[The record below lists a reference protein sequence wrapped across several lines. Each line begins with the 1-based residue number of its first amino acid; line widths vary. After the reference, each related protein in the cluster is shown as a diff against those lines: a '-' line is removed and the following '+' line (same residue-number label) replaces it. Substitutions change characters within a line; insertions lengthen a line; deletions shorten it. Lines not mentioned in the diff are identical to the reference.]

1 MFDFLKTIDIK
12 LISVISQL
20 ENDIKYK
27 NGNTIVTI
35 QTFCEL
41 LMKDIEYEETG
52 VKRTRKPL
60 GKYLDDESFTD
71 VLLNDLYIDT
81 QKISLINRTANQVKH
96 DGVYKYNDSE
106 IKDYIEFIFN
116 ISKSV
121 ISYYY
126 DIDSND
132 IKYDV
137 DYYDNLRKSLETD
150 NEKIRQH
157 YNNQMIEK
165 AKEYQIA
172 LDNAISQKEIL
183 EKRIKETEKEKDF
196 FREQIDNL
204 DKLETQLRLK
214 DNKIAELRQIK
225 AKLEEELNE
234 KSFEEK
240 KQLEKKIKL
249 LKSESFSLKEE
260 IEELRSKDIIDPKTK
275 IDRDSKILEEKN
287 QEIEELKALL
297 ENQEMIKN
305 EKIFK
310 LYKRNAL
317 QLGFSSSYVED
328 DSFFVI
334 TGVSKEVF
342 STSKYKSF
350 YAVLNNILQRGILVK
365 PSKKLLEK
373 GLSDNDLKIIYR
385 LELMILSLIRN
396 NKLKDK
402 YWNINYIDGDTKL
415 LKTACDD
422 IIYWLKLITSI
433 SKIEYVEP
441 ELNLIADAYVD
452 DYVNIKYDNKNTYD
466 NNIYNIIDC
475 VLVDEEDNDD
485 FFSIWIDDYIYYNV
499 TKSKIN
505 NLEVLLFELF
515 GFEQFNDGQYEI
527 LEHTMNGNN
536 TIGILPT
543 GGGKS
548 LIYQFASL
556 LEPKITI
563 IVDPI
568 NSLIKDQIDGLSKK
582 FGITRCLNLTSSNEN
597 RTIDERKLRKANA
610 MFVFLSPE
618 RFQIEGFRQILM
630 GLSFNHS
637 VERIVLDEVHCLS
650 EWGHDFRIPYL
661 MLADTLKTY
670 CGDNVKYLGLTAT
683 AAASVI
689 NDLIVE
695 LRMDMRDVVFLKQL
709 RRKNLTFHFM
719 NFDQQSDMSKALLNQ
734 VDDVKTELNGDKTN
748 SMIIFSRTK
757 GGLSQTSI
765 DNTYRLLQP
774 IYGDVLETYHG
785 KLSTEAKEKAQDNF
799 VNNNKSVLIATK
811 AFGMGIDKPNIR
823 CTVHYGIPNSFEAFY
838 QEAGRAGR
846 DKKPA
851 DCYIYTYKYSQFDKQ
866 NIDEFFSDDADVSK
880 MKRISDYLKYT
891 DLNTNLWFF
900 TNGLTSPREEA
911 VTTYSLYK
919 KLIVSNDINNI
930 LLTDNANW
938 DNEKILYILHKLGIV
953 TNWEKNYSTYVL
965 TVHLSSYYD
974 DINYIKNEANKYI
987 SQYKNFKETHEKIEN
1002 ISSINQLVDLIF
1014 IIREWYFNNFILGR
1028 KNQLYNMISKIRD
1041 YSNRNCS
1048 EEIQKQ
1054 IDSYFDL
1061 TNIIFDTE
1069 EGYSLKFENESL
1081 TDIIEY
1087 IANIENDIIDKRQ
1100 VEMERMLE
1108 SITTSNI
1115 SLYTSLLFLKKG
1127 EFNSRNGKQR
1137 FEYVYNESNDADKV
1151 EIMSALAEVLY
1162 PKLTLDKR
1170 ELLLN
1175 TLYYVDYTRLRSVF
1189 LEHVKEDEIN
1199 KKYWIPYINEKLS
1212 KINVG
1217 GK

>member
-27 NGNTIVTI
+27 SGNTIVTI

-52 VKRTRKPL
+52 VKHTRKPL
-60 GKYLDDESFTD
+60 GQYLDDESFTN
-71 VLLNDLYIDT
+71 VLLNDLYIDI

-172 LDNAISQKEIL
+172 LNNAISQKEIL

-196 FREQIDNL
+196 YREQIDNL

-240 KQLEKKIKL
+240 KNLEKKIKL

-287 QEIEELKALL
+287 QEIAELKALL

-305 EKIFK
+305 EKMFK

-365 PSKKLLEK
+365 QSKKLLEK

-402 YWNINYIDGDTKL
+402 YWNINYVDGDTKL
-415 LKTACDD
+415 LKAACDD

-433 SKIEYVEP
+433 SKIEYIEP
-441 ELNLIADAYVD
+441 ELNLIADAYVE

-618 RFQIEGFRQILM
+618 RFQIEGFRKILM
-630 GLSFNHS
+630 GLSFNSS

-670 CGDNVKYLGLTAT
+670 CGDNIKYLGLTAT

-785 KLSTEAKEKAQDNF
+785 KLSTEAKEKSQDNF

-911 VTTYSLYK
+911 VNTYSLYK
-919 KLIVSNDINNI
+919 KLIVSNDKNNI

-938 DNEKILYILHKLGIV
+938 NNEKILYILHKLGIV

-987 SQYKNFKETHEKIEN
+987 SQYKDFKETHEKIEN

-1014 IIREWYFNNFILGR
+1014 IIREWYFNNFILGQ

-1069 EGYSLKFENESL
+1069 EGYSLKFENESF

-1087 IANIENDIIDKRQ
+1087 IANIENDIIDKRK

-1108 SITTSNI
+1108 SITTPNI

-1137 FEYVYNESNDADKV
+1137 FEYVYNEANDADKV

-1162 PKLTLDKR
+1162 HKLTLDKR

-1212 KINVG
+1212 KINIG